1 MKKGR
6 IVLLTIILA
15 MFILAMILVTKTIEE
30 SGHTTY
36 PEACASQWLQDVITV
51 EETLDCI
58 EDYMKNEELKMQ
70 SQEP

>member
-15 MFILAMILVTKTIEE
+15 MFILAMILVNKTTKNSEHITC
-30 SGHTTY
+30 
-36 PEACASQWLQDVITV
+36 PEDCASQWLEDAITV

-58 EDYMKNEELKMQ
+58 EDYTKKEQPKRQ
-70 SQEP
+70 GQEP